1 MNASMDLMQTLAW
14 SLLHFLW
21 QGAAIAAVAAAV
33 MLVFRKPATRYLV
46 GVSALGLMFLSF
58 FVTFALLGAA
68 PGLPAAATAAGAPAA
83 ALVPPEG
90 IVASVT
96 QPWVA
101 GQAATDSRFDF
112 AWVARGWLLGVFTLA
127 LRIAFGLY
135 VLEQLRRRNL
145 VALPGV
151 GMSVL
156 EISHRS
162 KTFEGILAKT
172 EQDLRALGNVP
183 ANYKVLF
190 LQGGASMQFSMVP
203 LNLLPPGAT
212 ADYIMTGG
220 WSQKAVKEAQ
230 RVGTVN
236 IAASTESENFSRIPR
251 QDELKLT
258 PNAAYVHMTTNN
270 TLFGTE
276 WSSEPSVG
284 DVPLVADTSSDM
296 FSRPIDV
303 SKYGLI
309 YAGAQKNLGPSGV
322 TLVIVREDLLARSQ
336 KSLHTMLN
344 YAVHAENGSMYNTPP
359 CFGIYLMDLVMKWA
373 LAEGGLE
380 AIGRHNERKAAKLY
394 AEIDRSGFYR
404 GTADKASRSRMN
416 ITFRLPSEELEAK
429 FVKETTAAGLDGL
442 KGHRSVGGMRASIYN
457 AFPEDG
463 IDALVSFMQEFEKKN
478 G

>member
-1 MNASMDLMQTLAW
+1 
-14 SLLHFLW
+14 
-21 QGAAIAAVAAAV
+21 
-33 MLVFRKPATRYLV
+33 MLP
-46 GVSALGLMFLSF
+46 VS
-58 FVTFALLGAA
+58 
-68 PGLPAAATAAGAPAA
+68 
-83 ALVPPEG
+83 
-90 IVASVT
+90 
-96 QPWVA
+96 
-101 GQAATDSRFDF
+101 
-112 AWVARGWLLGVFTLA
+112 
-127 LRIAFGLY
+127 
-135 VLEQLRRRNL
+135 VLEEAQRDL

-151 GMSVL
+151 GMSIL

-162 KTFEGILAKT
+162 KTFEAILAKT
-172 EQDLRALGNVP
+172 EQDLRALGKVP

-190 LQGGASMQFSMVP
+190 LQGGASLQFSMVP
-203 LNLLPPGAT
+203 LNLLTQGAT
-212 ADYIMTGG
+212 ADYIVTGG
-220 WSQKAVKEAQ
+220 WAQKAVKEAQ

-236 IAASTESENFSRIPR
+236 IAGSTESENFNRIPR

-276 WSSEPSVG
+276 WANEPSVG

-296 FSRPIDV
+296 FSRPLDV
-303 SKYGLI
+303 TKYGLI

-322 TLVIVREDLLARSQ
+322 TLVIIREDLLPRSQ

-344 YAVHAENGSMYNTPP
+344 YATHADNGSMYNTPP
-359 CFGIYLMDLVMKWA
+359 CFGIYLMGLVMKWA
-373 LAEGGLE
+373 LSQGGLD
-380 AIGRHNERKAAKLY
+380 AIGKHNERKAAKLY

-404 GTADKASRSRMN
+404 GTAEKSSRSRMN
-416 ITFRLPSEELEAK
+416 ITFRLPSEDLEAK

-463 IDALVSFMQEFEKKN
+463 VDALVSFMQEFEKKN